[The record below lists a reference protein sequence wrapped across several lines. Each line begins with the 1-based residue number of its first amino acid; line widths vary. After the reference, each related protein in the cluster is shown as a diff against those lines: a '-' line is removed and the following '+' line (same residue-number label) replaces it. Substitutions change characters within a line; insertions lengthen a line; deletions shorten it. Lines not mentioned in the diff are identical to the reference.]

1 MMKEQNELIAS
12 LIEQIE
18 NYKSLN
24 EQLNNIQDL
33 SSTILDGFK
42 EEMSRIQG
50 SMNSVLQS
58 ISVSNTKLDEFNND
72 FTQLRSNI
80 SEYSAEIAV
89 QQQKVSQS
97 ADDAIQKLTD
107 SFENLQ
113 QKQID
118 YLHEQLN
125 EMKSLLDTFTLSLS
139 QSQEQTLANLKARLT
154 AFEDQSK
161 HNVQTLQ
168 SAFENS
174 HQALRNEFQAT
185 LKARVDKVLL
195 LLGLIVG
202 LLILG
207 FVGLFFTHG

>member
-154 AFEDQSK
+154 SFEDQSK
-161 HNVQTLQ
+161 HKVQTLQ